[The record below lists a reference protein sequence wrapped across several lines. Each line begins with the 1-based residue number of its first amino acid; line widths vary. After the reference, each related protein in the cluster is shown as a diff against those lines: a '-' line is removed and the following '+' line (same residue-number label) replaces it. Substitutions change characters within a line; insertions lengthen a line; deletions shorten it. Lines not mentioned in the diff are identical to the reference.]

1 MNLLSLHED
10 NFNQMVDANPFII
23 IDFWA
28 DWCQPCTQFAH
39 IFKAAAAK
47 HADIRFATIDADAER
62 GLAKS
67 FGVTVIPT
75 LIIIREK
82 IMVVRETGSLSAAEL
97 EKLIEHARILDL
109 EDIRTEIAAHE
120 GDEDAIDW

>member
-1 MNLLSLHED
+1 MNLLPLHED

-23 IDFWA
+23 IFFQT
-28 DWCQPCTQFAH
+28 DWCQPCNHFAH
-39 IFKAAAAK
+39 LFKAAAAK

-82 IMVVRETGSLSAAEL
+82 IMLVRETGSLSSAAL

>member
-1 MNLLSLHED
+1 MTPLVLTED
-10 NFNQMVDANPFII
+10 NFNQTIEASPFII

-28 DWCQPCTQFAH
+28 DWCAPCKQFAPV
-39 IFKAAAAK
+39 FEAAAAK
-47 HADIRFATIDADAER
+47 HGNIVFAKIDTDAER
-62 GLAKS
+62 GLTNAFNIS
-67 FGVTVIPT
+67 SIPT

-82 IMVVRETGSLSAAEL
+82 IMVVRETGSLPSAEL

>member
-1 MNLLSLHED
+1 MTLLVLNED
-10 NFNQMVDANPFII
+10 NFNQTIEASPFII

-28 DWCQPCTQFAH
+28 DWCAPCKQFAPV
-39 IFKAAAAK
+39 FEAAAAK
-47 HADIRFATIDADAER
+47 HGNIVFAKIDTDAER
-62 GLAKS
+62 GLTNAFNIS
-67 FGVTVIPT
+67 SIPT

-82 IMVVRETGSLSAAEL
+82 IMVVRETGSLPSAEL

>member
-1 MNLLSLHED
+1 MTLLVLNKD
-10 NFNQMVDANPFII
+10 NFNQTVEASLFVVIE
-23 IDFWA
+23 FWA
-28 DWCQPCTQFAH
+28 DWCEPCQQFARV
-39 IFKAAAAK
+39 FEAAAAK
-47 HADIRFATIDADAER
+47 HDDILFATINADIER

-67 FGVTVIPT
+67 FSVSAIPT

-82 IMVVRETGSLSAAEL
+82 IMLVRETGSLSSAEL